1 MTGTEGDKQVR
12 SPATNPGR
20 TGVSGAEL
28 ASGGIQFAVILVL
41 SSFAGMWLD
50 RHIGTS
56 PWFLIVLVFLG
67 AAAAFFS
74 LYHKLMKGQRLG
86 ERRKTPDPRKGS
98 GS

>member
-1 MTGTEGDKQVR
+1 
-12 SPATNPGR
+12 
-20 TGVSGAEL
+20 VSGAEL

-50 RHIGTS
+50 RHLGTS
-56 PWFLIVLVFLG
+56 PWLLIVLVFAG

-74 LYHKLMKGQRLG
+74 LYRKLMKGQRLG
-86 ERRKTPDPRKGS
+86 DRRSGHDPRKGS